1 MCDQETVEHLF
12 YDQRLGK
19 EWGEDEGSEEVVEKR
34 DAIDNELEKKHKIV
48 PKKGNVGLKNLLMR
62 RR

>member
-48 PKKGNVGLKNLLMR
+48 PKKGNIDL
-62 RR
+62 